1 MSDKLSF
8 IVKLTVTYL
17 TLLAICFLFYALII
31 SPVKNIDKVSSI
43 IGLLGWSATIFAPIA
58 AYFLVDSWKHQKS
71 YELKKEYIMYILQD
85 IRPIF
90 LNTLILSSEANNIK
104 DTNSKL
110 VINTEYFSYNS
121 KLIGNLTLSLYSNI
135 LVYSR
140 LTNNTKILELYK
152 DLEIHSFFID
162 HHYKE
167 INKLY
172 CQYFEIFKKDR
183 NYDKDRNYN
192 IFREYVGSEMY
203 TVFIEI
209 RLIEK
214 FFNETHKYGEIN
226 VENTKVL
233 EYESSQLFNKTL
245 EIIKGI
251 QEICLKEFKP

>member
-31 SPVKNIDKVSSI
+31 SPVRNIDKVSSI

-90 LNTLILSSEANNIK
+90 LNTLVLSSEANNIK

-110 VINTEYFSYNS
+110 VINTEYLNYNS
-121 KLIGNLTLSLYSNI
+121 KLIGKLTLSLYSNI

-152 DLEIHSFFID
+152 NLEIHSFFID

-172 CQYFEIFKKDR
+172 SQYFEIFKKDR
-183 NYDKDRNYN
+183 NYDKDRSYN
-192 IFREYVGSEMY
+192 IFREYAGSEKDSLHL
-203 TVFIEI
+203 EI
-209 RLIEK
+209 HLIDK

-226 VENTKVL
+226 TNNPKIL
-233 EYESSQLFNKTL
+233 KYKSSELFDETL
-245 EIIKGI
+245 KIIDDI
-251 QEICLKEFKP
+251 QEICLKKFQP